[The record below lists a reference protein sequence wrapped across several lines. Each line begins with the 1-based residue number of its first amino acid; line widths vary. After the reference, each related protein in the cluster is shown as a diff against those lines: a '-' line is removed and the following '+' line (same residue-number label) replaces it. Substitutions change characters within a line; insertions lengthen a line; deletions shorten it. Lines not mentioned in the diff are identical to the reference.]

1 MQVTD
6 IHTVS
11 PAEPEG
17 ANSIASKN
25 ASVKNE
31 AEIMKEDKVKSDGGI
46 KKTAADGAFPDDKVS
61 GAGWLTVSVV
71 WGWQSVQQPLNCCQ
85 NKVLDINYLVSQTL
99 VIED

>member
-17 ANSIASKN
+17 AHSISSKN
-25 ASVKNE
+25 ASVG
-31 AEIMKEDKVKSDGGI
+31 EIMKEDKVKSDGGI

-61 GAGWLTVSVV
+61 GAGWLTVSDV
-71 WGWQSVQQPLNCCQ
+71 WASQAVQKPLNCCQ
-85 NKVLDINYLVSQTL
+85 NKVLDIYYMVSQAL
-99 VIED
+99 CIKD

>member
-17 ANSIASKN
+17 ANSIPSKN
-25 ASVKNE
+25 ASVGD
-31 AEIMKEDKVKSDGGI
+31 IMKEGKVKSDGGI

-61 GAGWLTVSVV
+61 GAGWITVSVV
-71 WGWQSVQQPLNCCQ
+71 WGWQPVQQPLNCCQ
-85 NKVLDINYLVSQTL
+85 NKVLYINYLVSQTL